1 LSQCNVKV
9 LPVTYMVSLQ
19 SKNTLPCNMT
29 YPGCTIEERSKL
41 IGHEKSNSPIFD
53 KILKGFLSTVVE
65 AFLLIER
72 MLL

>member
-1 LSQCNVKV
+1 
-9 LPVTYMVSLQ
+9 
-19 SKNTLPCNMT
+19 MT
-29 YPGCTIEERSKL
+29 YSGCTIEERSKL